1 MPKNNIIIR
10 ANALYIIIFFLIMN
24 YYTEDIYLLPIEISK
39 YIKLMKHK
47 FNLSLSELSKP
58 IEISKYIKL
67 MKHKFNLSLSELSKV
82 RGSSHS
88 PCHG

>member
-1 MPKNNIIIR
+1 MR
-10 ANALYIIIFFLIMN
+10 QGGWGRLLIFFLIMN

-47 FNLSLSELSKP
+47 FNLSLSELSK
-58 IEISKYIKL
+58 
-67 MKHKFNLSLSELSKV
+67 V

>member
-1 MPKNNIIIR
+1 MR
-10 ANALYIIIFFLIMN
+10 VNALDIFIFFLIMN
-24 YYTEDIYLLPIEISK
+24 FYTECIYLL
-39 YIKLMKHK
+39 
-47 FNLSLSELSKP
+47 P

>member
-1 MPKNNIIIR
+1 MR
-10 ANALYIIIFFLIMN
+10 QGGWGRLLIFFLIMN
-24 YYTEDIYLLPIEISK
+24 YYTEYIYLL
-39 YIKLMKHK
+39 
-47 FNLSLSELSKP
+47 P

>member
-1 MPKNNIIIR
+1 MVSDLWFNSE
-10 ANALYIIIFFLIMN
+10 ALGDIFFNFLN
-24 YYTEDIYLLPIEISK
+24 SKKLIYLL
-39 YIKLMKHK
+39 
-47 FNLSLSELSKP
+47 P